1 MNFKKKGLV
10 LSSALMM
17 VSLVLPTT
25 SALAQ
30 IQTESAN
37 ENSKPTDEEYADFIS
52 NEIDTLDGEEE
63 KEKEDA
69 YLDEA
74 EKAYNEA
81 LKEKEDKKTEDKK
94 SEDKKSEDKK
104 SEDKRSEDKKT
115 EDKRSEDKK
124 SEDKRSE
131 DKKSE
136 DKRSEDKKSKGKKQV
151 KRILPKTSAVK

>member
-63 KEKEDA
+63 K
-69 YLDEA
+69 
-74 EKAYNEA
+74 AYNEA
-81 LKEKEDKKTEDKK
+81 LKEQEDKK
-94 SEDKKSEDKK
+94 
-104 SEDKRSEDKKT
+104 
-115 EDKRSEDKK
+115 
-124 SEDKRSE
+124 
-131 DKKSE
+131 
-136 DKRSEDKKSKGKKQV
+136 SEDKKSKGKKQV

>member
-94 SEDKKSEDKK
+94 TEDKK
-104 SEDKRSEDKKT
+104 SEDKRSEDKKL
-115 EDKRSEDKK
+115 EDKRSEDKRSEDK
-124 SEDKRSE
+124 RSEDKRSE

-136 DKRSEDKKSKGKKQV
+136 DKRSKGKNQV

>member
-1 MNFKKKGLV
+1 MNFKKRFLV
-10 LSSALMM
+10 LSSALI
-17 VSLVLPTT
+17 VGSLVSPVT
-25 SALAQ
+25 SVLAQ
-30 IQTESAN
+30 IQTESYN
-37 ENSKPTDEEYADFIS
+37 ENAEDHPREPTDEEYANFIS
-52 NEIDTLDGEEE
+52 HEIDTLDGEEE

-81 LKEKEDKKTEDKK
+81 LKKQ
-94 SEDKKSEDKK
+94 
-104 SEDKRSEDKKT
+104 EDKR
-115 EDKRSEDKK
+115 

-136 DKRSEDKKSKGKKQV
+136 DKKLEDKKSEDKKLEDKKSEGKKQV

>member
-25 SALAQ
+25 SVLAQ

-37 ENSKPTDEEYADFIS
+37 ENSEDHPRELTDEEYANFIS
-52 NEIDTLDGEEE
+52 NEIDTLDGDEE
-63 KEKEDA
+63 KDKEDA

-81 LKEKEDKKTEDKK
+81 LKGQEDKK
-94 SEDKKSEDKK
+94 
-104 SEDKRSEDKKT
+104 
-115 EDKRSEDKK
+115 
-124 SEDKRSE
+124 
-131 DKKSE
+131 
-136 DKRSEDKKSKGKKQV
+136 SEDKKSKGKKQV

>member
-10 LSSALMM
+10 LSSALIM

-37 ENSKPTDEEYADFIS
+37 ENSKPTDEEYENFIS

-81 LKEKEDKKTEDKK
+81 LKEQEN
-94 SEDKKSEDKK
+94 
-104 SEDKRSEDKKT
+104 
-115 EDKRSEDKK
+115 KK

-136 DKRSEDKKSKGKKQV
+136 DKKSEGKKQV

>member
-94 SEDKKSEDKK
+94 TEDKK
-104 SEDKRSEDKKT
+104 SEDKRSEDKKL
-115 EDKRSEDKK
+115 EDKR

-131 DKKSE
+131 DKRSE
-136 DKRSEDKKSKGKKQV
+136 DKRSKGKKQV

>member
-63 KEKEDA
+63 KEDA

-81 LKEKEDKKTEDKK
+81 LKEQEDKK

-104 SEDKRSEDKKT
+104 
-115 EDKRSEDKK
+115 
-124 SEDKRSE
+124 
-131 DKKSE
+131 
-136 DKRSEDKKSKGKKQV
+136 SEDKKSKGKKQV

>member
-94 SEDKKSEDKK
+94 TEDKKTEDKKTEDKK
-104 SEDKRSEDKKT
+104 SEDKRSEDKKL
-115 EDKRSEDKK
+115 EDKR

-131 DKKSE
+131 DKRSE
-136 DKRSEDKKSKGKKQV
+136 DKRSEDKRSKGKKQV

>member
-17 VSLVLPTT
+17 VSLALPTT
-25 SALAQ
+25 SVLAQ

-37 ENSKPTDEEYADFIS
+37 ENSKPTDEEYANFIS
-52 NEIDTLDGEEE
+52 NEIDTLDGDEE
-63 KEKEDA
+63 KDKEDA

-81 LKEKEDKKTEDKK
+81 LKEQ
-94 SEDKKSEDKK
+94 EDKK
-104 SEDKRSEDKKT
+104 SEDKRSEDK
-115 EDKRSEDKK
+115 R

-131 DKKSE
+131 DKRSE
-136 DKRSEDKKSKGKKQV
+136 DKRSEDKRLEDKRLEDKRLEDKKSKGKKQV

>member
-10 LSSALMM
+10 LSSALMV

-25 SALAQ
+25 SVLAQ
-30 IQTESAN
+30 IEEKSQN
-37 ENSKPTDEEYADFIS
+37 ENWEDYPREPTDEEYANFIS
-52 NEIDTLDGEEE
+52 NEIDTLDGDEE

-81 LKEKEDKKTEDKK
+81 LKEQEDKKSEDKKLEDKK

-104 SEDKRSEDKKT
+104 SEDKRLEDKRLEDKRL

-124 SEDKRSE
+124 SE
-131 DKKSE
+131 
-136 DKRSEDKKSKGKKQV
+136 GKKQV

>member
-104 SEDKRSEDKKT
+104 SEDKRSEDK
-115 EDKRSEDKK
+115 RSEDKK

-136 DKRSEDKKSKGKKQV
+136 DKKSEDKRSKGKKQV

>member
-81 LKEKEDKKTEDKK
+81 LKEQEDKK

-104 SEDKRSEDKKT
+104 SEDKRSEDKKS
-115 EDKRSEDKK
+115 EDKRSEDKR

-131 DKKSE
+131 DKK
-136 DKRSEDKKSKGKKQV
+136 SEDKKSKGKKQV

>member
-94 SEDKKSEDKK
+94 
-104 SEDKRSEDKKT
+104 T

-124 SEDKRSE
+124 LEDKRSEDKRSE
-131 DKKSE
+131 DKRSE
-136 DKRSEDKKSKGKKQV
+136 DKRSKGKKQV

>member
-81 LKEKEDKKTEDKK
+81 LKEQEDKKSEDKK
-94 SEDKKSEDKK
+94 SEDKRSEDKRSEDKRSEDKKSEDKK
-104 SEDKRSEDKKT
+104 SEDKRSEDK
-115 EDKRSEDKK
+115 RSEDKK
-124 SEDKRSE
+124 
-131 DKKSE
+131 
-136 DKRSEDKKSKGKKQV
+136 SEDKKSKGKKQV